1 MQSIKKKDRRLEI
14 ISNISYI
21 FDWMHGVDACTVHQV
36 RDTMIKSFKRSERK
50 VEPFICEQ
58 LLRNVLQPLGHN
70 QTHTSINLEHF
81 SVSTRTANGTLRN
94 FTVPREDPYNNLD
107 LFFLKDT
114 MFNERLI
121 TVNRRETGTTFTYPQ
136 RCVVSKTANQTT
148 HQYSSSRPNFTCT
161 YHI

>member
-1 MQSIKKKDRRLEI
+1 
-14 ISNISYI
+14 
-21 FDWMHGVDACTVHQV
+21 MHGVDACMVHQV
-36 RDTMIKSFKRSERK
+36 KNTMIKSFKRSERK

-114 MFNERLI
+114 MFNMRLI
-121 TVNRRETGTTFTYPQ
+121 TVNRSETGPLIHKDVWFQ
-136 RCVVSKTANQTT
+136 RLQTKLPTNIHLHVPISHTIFKHPLSIVSSVLIGT
-148 HQYSSSRPNFTCT
+148 
-161 YHI
+161 